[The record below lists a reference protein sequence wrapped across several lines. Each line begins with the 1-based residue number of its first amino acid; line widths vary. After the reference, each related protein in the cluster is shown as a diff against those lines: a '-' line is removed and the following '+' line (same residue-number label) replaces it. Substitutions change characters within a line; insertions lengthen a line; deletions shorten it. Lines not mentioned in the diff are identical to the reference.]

1 MNLSGYPAF
10 GFAKINMMKNNIS
23 TDKENINNPDWSG
36 YSILIVEDDFF
47 NYKLL
52 EGWVEK
58 MYANVIRAENGQE
71 AVDICLKNDDVSI
84 VLVDLQL
91 PGINGYDATR
101 IIKQTKPDLPVIVVT
116 ANAIEEEKIK
126 SEEAGCDGFFTN
138 PFDI

>member
-1 MNLSGYPAF
+1 MMN
-10 GFAKINMMKNNIS
+10 NNIS
-23 TDKENINNPDWSG
+23 TDNENINNPDWSG

-47 NYKLL
+47 NFKLL

-71 AVDICLKNDDVSI
+71 AVDICLKNDDVNI
-84 VLVDLQL
+84 VLMDLQL

-101 IIKQTKPDLPVIVVT
+101 IIKQTRPDLPVIVVT

-126 SEEAGCDGFFTN
+126 SEEAGCDGFITK
-138 PFDI
+138 PIDIKNLTSTVNELLPRA